1 MMAKEEETS
10 KQVATPRQREVQ
22 AWRNGIVRDEYYT
35 SAYEVFGSEEDEYV
49 YEVNKWCRIKGFQTK
64 IARSE
69 LD

>member
-1 MMAKEEETS
+1 M
-10 KQVATPRQREVQ
+10 
-22 AWRNGIVRDEYYT
+22 RDEYYT
-35 SAYEVFGSEEDEYV
+35 SAYKVFQSEDDEYV